1 MEPAFPDGLDEVMAS
16 HESPYGEISS
26 HWKRTGDRL
35 EWHITLPPNTT
46 ATVQLP
52 AKFNVAPQA
61 DAKGIHAVTHA
72 DGHTTIEL
80 GSGNYTLSSK

>member
-1 MEPAFPDGLDEVMAS
+1 MAS

>member
-1 MEPAFPDGLDEVMAS
+1 MFPKKVTVMDCQVTYS
-16 HESPYGEISS
+16 WFPEMRL
-26 HWKRTGDRL
+26 WTG
-35 EWHITLPPNTT
+35 I